1 MGQSFHS
8 SLSPHIMIKL
18 YLLSLSVLAVYS
30 APAFNDYLDYLP
42 ASVKD
47 FVEDTLQD
55 GTEVLGEIQEDVEKE
70 VLSKTSK
77 HFDKI
82 SEKMSNTFDDLHGLV
97 EKNDEIW
104 EEYDISEADQAE
116 LDEKLN
122 EIEQD
127 ISEDDKIADDVEKM
141 TQQQVNNFRASM
153 LSMTKDWRAWHR
165 NFYNSSELIVPAVDI
180 VNKAAKDMKTDIA
193 DLFTTFREI
202 DISKIG
208 VSDNEEG
215 EESPR
220 ELED

>member
-82 SEKMSNTFDDLHGLV
+82 SEKMSNTFDDLHGVV

-116 LDEKLN
+116 LDEKMG

-127 ISEDDKIADDVEKM
+127 ISEDDKIADNVEKM
-141 TQQQVNNFRASM
+141 IQQQVNNFRASM

-165 NFYNSSELIVPAVDI
+165 NFYNSSELIIPATDI
-180 VNKAAKDMKTDIA
+180 INKAAKDMKTDIS

-208 VSDNEEG
+208 VSDDEES
-215 EESPR
+215 EDSPR

>member
-1 MGQSFHS
+1 MGEKASTD
-8 SLSPHIMIKL
+8 L
-18 YLLSLSVLAVYS
+18 YGV
-30 APAFNDYLDYLP
+30 
-42 ASVKD
+42 
-47 FVEDTLQD
+47 
-55 GTEVLGEIQEDVEKE
+55 
-70 VLSKTSK
+70 
-77 HFDKI
+77 
-82 SEKMSNTFDDLHGLV
+82 V

-104 EEYDISEADQAE
+104 EEYDISEAEQKE

-122 EIEQD
+122 EIKED

-141 TQQQVNNFRASM
+141 IQQQVNNFRASM

-165 NFYNSSELIVPAVDI
+165 NFYNSSELIVPATDI
-180 VNKAAKDMKTDIA
+180 INKAAKDMKTDIS

-208 VSDNEEG
+208 VSDNEEV